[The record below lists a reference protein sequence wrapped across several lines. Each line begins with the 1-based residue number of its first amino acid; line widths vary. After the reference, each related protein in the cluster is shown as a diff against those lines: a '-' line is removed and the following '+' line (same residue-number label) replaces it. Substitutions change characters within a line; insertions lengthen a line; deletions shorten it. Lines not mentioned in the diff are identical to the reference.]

1 MISNKCLKYV
11 IGKNVCI
18 KQATINDI
26 RDIELFQSMIINNM
40 DNKEF
45 FTPLTT
51 NEFVYPITNNGRVYL
66 LYYQEELIGLCVL
79 TINVSLDVISKYC
92 LNNNNNNIGIL
103 DSVMIKD
110 GYRGSGLQVQVMKIL
125 YEEAKRL
132 GIMQIV
138 ATVHPNNIYSLNNL
152 IKEGYEIINKINIHG
167 GYRYIV
173 VKDVRR

>member
-11 IGKNVCI
+11 IGENVCI
-18 KQATINDI
+18 KQATIDDVC
-26 RDIELFQSMIINNM
+26 DIELFQSEIVNNM

-45 FTPLTT
+45 FTPLTA

-79 TINVSLDVISKYC
+79 TINVSLDVISEYC
-92 LNNNNNNIGIL
+92 LNNNSNVGIL
-103 DSVMIKD
+103 DSVMIKEC
-110 GYRGSGLQVQVMKIL
+110 YRGSGLQVQVMNIL
-125 YEEAKRL
+125 YDEAKRL

-138 ATVHPNNIYSLNNL
+138 ATVHPDNIYSLNNF

-173 VKDVRR
+173 IKDVV